1 MGDHERNH
9 YTDVNAEHQYVELLI
24 GRKGKQCKN
33 CQGKRKR
40 ERAANQEGKR
50 PRESRFG
57 CGRCDVVL
65 SKGAFWHGWH
75 TEPMEDD

>member
-1 MGDHERNH
+1 M
-9 YTDVNAEHQYVELLI
+9 QELP
-24 GRKGKQCKN
+24 GKT
-33 CQGKRKR
+33 
-40 ERAANQEGKR
+40 EEGKR